1 MFDQEVIRE
10 RNEKIVKMYNQQ
22 LNQAREEIREIC
34 FGFDKK
40 LKVLFKEKLEF
51 DYRINEFELYIVC
64 LSLSIKYEN

>member
-1 MFDQEVIRE
+1 
-10 RNEKIVKMYNQQ
+10 MYNQQ

-51 DYRINEFELYIVC
+51 DYRINEYELYIVC